1 MFSSMWSFITNL
13 FSDCT
18 KYREEPTYHEIIENQ
33 QNEYYS
39 RNKVSIDPLWQDRR
53 LLSFFHY
60 TPKKKSMV
68 SI

>member
-18 KYREEPTYHEIIENQ
+18 KYREEPAYQEIVFNQ

-39 RNKVSIDPLWQDRR
+39 HKDVSIDPLWQERR
-53 LLSFFHY
+53 LMTFFHY
-60 TPKKKSMV
+60 RPKKKSMV